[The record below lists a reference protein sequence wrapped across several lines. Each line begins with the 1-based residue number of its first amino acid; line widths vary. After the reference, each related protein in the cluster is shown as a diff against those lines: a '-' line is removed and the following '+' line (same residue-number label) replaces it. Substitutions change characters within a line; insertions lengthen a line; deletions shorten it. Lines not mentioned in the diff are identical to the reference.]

1 VSLTLTLHTQP
12 TVPLEADAIAPERL
26 EGLSAAQVAAVGL
39 LYGNQRAQIGDFFNV
54 EGTCNGEIRVVGD
67 ASRVKRM
74 GSGMSQGRLVIEGD
88 AGMHLGAAMTG
99 GEIRVQGNAGDW
111 LGAEMSGGRI
121 TVTGNA
127 GHMVGSALR
136 GTRKGVE
143 GGEIIVHGNAGNE
156 IGSGMRRGLIA
167 IGGDSGDFTG
177 VNMLAGTVVVLGKL
191 GWRTG
196 AGMRRGTIVSVQS
209 AELLPTF
216 FYACAYRPVAL
227 RLVLGHLRG
236 LGLPVTDEQLMGLYR
251 RWSGDGVEL
260 SKGEILL
267 LDNP

>member
-1 VSLTLTLHTQP
+1 MSLTLTLHTQP
-12 TVPLEADAIAPERL
+12 DVPLEADAIAPERF
-26 EGLSAAQVAAVGL
+26 EGMSAGQIAGTALQ
-39 LYGNQRAQIGDFFNV
+39 YGNQRANIGDFFEV
-54 EGTCNGEIRVVGD
+54 EGDADGEIRVAGD
-67 ASRVKRM
+67 ASRVKRI
-74 GSGMSQGRLVIEGD
+74 GSGMTRGRIVIEGD
-88 AGMHLGAAMTG
+88 AGMHTGAAMAG
-99 GEIRVQGNAGDW
+99 GEIRVEGNAGDW

-136 GTRKGVE
+136 GARPGVL

-156 IGSGMRRGLIA
+156 AGGGMRRGLIA
-167 IGGDSGDFTG
+167 IGGDSGDFAG
-177 VNMLAGTVVVLGKL
+177 VNMLAGTVVVLGSL
-191 GWRTG
+191 GWRPG
-196 AGMRRGTIVSVQS
+196 AGMRRGTIVSMRP

-227 RLVLGHLRG
+227 RLVLNHLRT
-236 LGLPVTDEQLMGLYR
+236 LGLPVTDAQLTGRYR

-267 LDNP
+267 LQSG